1 MRKTHID
8 YLRTMVESVSLSGQ
22 QIFSSNP
29 TQKQGKFL
37 ETYPPLDLFQ
47 RILPICVINSVRV
60 NDNLDSRYTIENRRK
75 VIERLPDKIDTYGNR
90 ILRTLQEEFKQEF
103 RYVLHFVV
111 KDPSKDILSNVNE
124 RGILDQC
131 KIYISQN
138 PKFLSKVEENSNIGY
153 FVSVDVVS
161 SELITQFATDGIYI
175 LSLEILFRDK
185 LFTISEEPALKGTLQ
200 IEQPIGIETIL

>member
-1 MRKTHID
+1 MRKSHID
-8 YLRTMVESVSLSGQ
+8 YLHTMVESISISGQ
-22 QIFSSNP
+22 QIFSSSP

-60 NDNLDSRYTIENRRK
+60 NDNLDNRYTVENRRK
-75 VIERLPDKIDTYGNR
+75 AIERLPDKTDEYGNR

-103 RYVLHFVV
+103 RYVLHFIV

-138 PKFLSKVEENSNIGY
+138 PKFLSKVEENSNRLLC
-153 FVSVDVVS
+153 FSRCS
-161 SELITQFATDGIYI
+161 
-175 LSLEILFRDK
+175 
-185 LFTISEEPALKGTLQ
+185 
-200 IEQPIGIETIL
+200 